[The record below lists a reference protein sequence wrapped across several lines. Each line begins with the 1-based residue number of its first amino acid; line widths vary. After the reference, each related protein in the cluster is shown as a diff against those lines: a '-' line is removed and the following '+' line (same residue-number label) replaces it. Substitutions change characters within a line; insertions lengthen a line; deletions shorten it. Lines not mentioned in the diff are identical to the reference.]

1 MEVILLKDVDNLGL
15 KFDVVS
21 VKPGYGRNYLI
32 PQGFA
37 QIANASSKKHVE
49 EVKKQQSAKI
59 AKLIDDYKSLAEQLK
74 ASKIQ
79 VGAKT
84 GATGKLFGSVT
95 NIQVSEALKK
105 QFDLSVDRKKI
116 HIQGEVKELGTFKA
130 TVNLFKD
137 VTAEIEFEVV
147 AE

>member
-1 MEVILLKDVDNLGL
+1 MEVILLKDIDNLGA
-15 KFDVVS
+15 KYDVVS

-37 QIANASSKKHVE
+37 KIANDSNKKHVE

-59 AKLIDDYKSLAEQLK
+59 AKLIEDYKQLAEKLK

-79 VGAKT
+79 VGAKSGT
-84 GATGKLFGSVT
+84 TGKLFGSVT

-116 HIQGEVKELGTFKA
+116 HIQGEVKELGSYKA
-130 TVNLFKD
+130 TVNLYKD
-137 VTAEIEFEVV
+137 VVAEIEFEVV